1 MVKDMLEKGA
11 ISQRDGKTFAVAPH
25 ISGGII
31 DVAGLRKIVDIAE
44 KYNAQALK
52 LTSAQRIAIV
62 GIKPEDLDNLWDD
75 LQMKPAHAA
84 GLCVR
89 SVKIC
94 PGTTFCKKGQ
104 QDSVGIGLKLDE
116 KNYGKELPS
125 KLKIGVSG
133 CLNSC
138 SEHIIKDIGIVGT
151 SKGWNITVGGSAG
164 LKPRLGVTLNE
175 NLSDEEALD
184 TVDRIIEYYK
194 RHSKK
199 KRLGEFIDE
208 IGFEKFKAEI
218 Q

>member
-1 MVKDMLEKGA
+1 MAKDMLEKGA
-11 ISQRDGKTFAVAPH
+11 IVQRDEKTFAVAPH
-25 ISGGII
+25 IPGGII
-31 DVAGLRKIVDIAE
+31 DAAGLRKIADVAE
-44 KYNAQALK
+44 KYNAGALK

-62 GIKPEDLDNLWDD
+62 GIKQEDLDNVWAD
-75 LQMKPAHAA
+75 LQMKPAHAL

-104 QDSVGIGLKLDE
+104 QDSVGMGLKLD
-116 KNYGKELPS
+116 KKYDGLELPS

-151 SKGWNITVGGSAG
+151 PKGWKITVGGSAG
-164 LKPRLGVTLNE
+164 LKPRLGETLGE
-175 NLSDEEALD
+175 NLSDEEVLE
-184 TVDRIIEYYK
+184 TVDRVIEYYK
-194 RHSKK
+194 RHSRK